1 MEEDISTVIQPAMT
15 TYTDRTLWKTN
26 VHIIHLCGIQRP
38 KSQKKRDFNEF
49 LESQNAHTKKIMEK
63 REKLKK
69 NIQDKNAKAM
79 EKLNVP
85 NKNKAKIE
93 WGIKKTY
100 WSIEYHYEKG

>member
-1 MEEDISTVIQPAMT
+1 MKGKEMKQCTFKP
-15 TYTDRTLWKTN
+15 KTN
-26 VHIIHLCGIQRP
+26 SNP

-85 NKNKAKIE
+85 NKNKAKRNN
-93 WGIKKTY
+93 K
-100 WSIEYHYEKG
+100 